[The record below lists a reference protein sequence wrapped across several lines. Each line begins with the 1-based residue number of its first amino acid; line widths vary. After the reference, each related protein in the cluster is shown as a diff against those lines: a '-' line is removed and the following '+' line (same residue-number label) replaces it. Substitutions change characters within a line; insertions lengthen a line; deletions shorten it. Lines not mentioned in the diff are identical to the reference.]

1 MSLVSRLPD
10 AFHTRHPWRI
20 HELTRDFEL
29 EDVWSARLP
38 DAGPDDFPAMLAAMQ
53 ASAGRARE
61 PLLSRLLFAVRWKLG
76 ALFGWDRPGA
86 GTSARVQS
94 LRDRLPSDLGE
105 APRGSDAGLSPLTS
119 VYQLDN
125 ECALELATR
134 TVHAVLHLAWAPAAS
149 GGHELRLAV
158 LVKPNGL
165 FGRLYMAAIT
175 PFRRLI
181 VFPALMR
188 QWEHAW
194 RDRGRPSPEGGSAA
208 TVDGAVGVHNI
219 PESVRAL
226 SSLSRVDY
234 VDVFTL
240 RLDADADADA
250 GGGATPERWARAM
263 FGDVPSVAAK
273 LIWRGLLGL
282 RLRRGRSPETVAGW
296 QIAERG
302 EDWIRLEA
310 ASWFLTGNL
319 LVQATEGRVSLGT
332 FLRYDRR
339 LGRAVWPVLSA
350 VHRRLAPGLLRD
362 AASTVRAA

>member
-1 MSLVSRLPD
+1 MPRLPD
-10 AFHTRHPWRI
+10 AFHTDHPWRI

-29 EDVWSARLP
+29 EDVWAVRMP
-38 DAGPDDFPAMLAAMQ
+38 GAGPDDFPTMLAAMQ

-61 PLLSRLLFAVRWKLG
+61 PLLSRFLFAVRWKLG
-76 ALFGWDRPGA
+76 ALLGWDRPKA
-86 GTSARVQS
+86 GIGARVQP

-105 APRGSDAGLSPLTS
+105 APGGSDAGLSPLTP
-119 VYQLDN
+119 VYQLDD
-125 ECALELATR
+125 ECALELAAK

-149 GGHELRLAV
+149 GGHELRMAV
-158 LVKPNGL
+158 LVRPNGL

-181 VFPALMR
+181 VFPAFLR

-194 RDRGRPSPEGGSAA
+194 RDHGRPGPEGGSVS
-208 TVDGAVGVHNI
+208 TVDSAVGVHSI
-219 PESVRAL
+219 PGSLRAL
-226 SSLSRVDY
+226 SSLSHIDY

-240 RLDADADADA
+240 RTDADA
-250 GGGATPERWARAM
+250 GTTPERWARAM
-263 FGDVPSVAAK
+263 FGDVPSVAEQV
-273 LIWRGLLGL
+273 IWRGLLGL
-282 RLRRGRSPETVAGW
+282 RLSRGRSPETVAGW
-296 QIAERG
+296 KIAERG
-302 EDWIRLEA
+302 EDWIRLET

-339 LGRAVWPVLSA
+339 LGHCVWPVLSA

-362 AASTVRAA
+362 AASDVRAA